1 LAPTLLDT
9 LGLAVKSCAL
19 SKSNKVKMFN
29 TIDIKIFSVSLASAS
44 EEKNFQQEKKGKSK

>member
-1 LAPTLLDT
+1 
-9 LGLAVKSCAL
+9 
-19 SKSNKVKMFN
+19 MFN